1 MKPFAYVAMT
11 AAAELGAVAATSIG
25 ALLADVSV
33 EGVATGGTVAVIII
47 VVGKGIDYWIRIR
60 KDRDESKAQRVQV
73 DQVAEDKQAARDR
86 KTRRDAL
93 EEWQQTVA
101 DLRADRE
108 LDRKEIHEIR
118 DAFQAEKMARTL
130 AEARLDA
137 CEKDRAELFRR
148 VEELEKR

>member
-1 MKPFAYVAMT
+1 MKPVAYLAVSV
-11 AAAELGAVAATSIG
+11 AAELGVVAATSMG
-25 ALLADVSV
+25 ALLADVSI
-33 EGVATGGTVAVIII
+33 ESVATGGTIAVVLIVADKAIS
-47 VVGKGIDYWIRIR
+47 YWIRLR
-60 KDRDESKAQRVQV
+60 KDRDESKEERARI

-101 DLRADRE
+101 DLRTDRE

-118 DAFQAEKMARTL
+118 DAFQTEKMARAL